1 MMQNEVVVENV
12 LHSTNQNYL
21 KKHVFQF
28 LVVLMRILF
37 GIGWLLAGA
46 TKILGE
52 GGSSG
57 HSWFAQPGVL
67 LSDYLMKALDKPN
80 VPDFYKFFI
89 EEAAI
94 KQVMVLNY
102 TIPTVQVVVGLF
114 LIVGFMTLPSIL
126 TCLFM
131 HINFLLSGN
140 INVMS
145 LTLYTSAF
153 GLLLSGRQMYRLSLD
168 QYFKLD
174 HLLNLTINKSRD
186 FTIPRL
192 KEIIPQDDLKTLL
205 QDGINEIASSVE
217 KAHASQN
224 ERIEQFITYVQ
235 ETYYHENSHVEKE
248 NHVKSLIRQ
257 K

>member
-12 LHSTNQNYL
+12 LHSTNQNHL

-37 GIGWLLAGA
+37 GIGWLLAGV

-67 LSDYLMKALDKPN
+67 ISEYLMTALDKPN

-89 EEAAI
+89 EEVALE
-94 KQVMVLNY
+94 QVMVLNY
-102 TIPTVQVVVGLF
+102 AIPIAQVVVGLF
-114 LIVGFMTLPSIL
+114 LIAGFMTLPSIL

-140 INVMS
+140 INIMS

-153 GLLLSGRQMYRLSLD
+153 GLLLSGRRMYSVSLD
-168 QYFKLD
+168 RYFKFDRLFT
-174 HLLNLTINKSRD
+174 LKINKPRD
-186 FTIPRL
+186 FSIHTL
-192 KEIIPQDDLKTLL
+192 KEIIPQDDLKKLL
-205 QDGINEIASSVE
+205 QDGITEIASSVE
-217 KAHASQN
+217 RAQVSQN
-224 ERIEQFITYVQ
+224 ERIEQFITYIQ
-235 ETYYHENSHVEKE
+235 ETYYKENSHGEKE
-248 NHVKSLIRQ
+248 KHVKL
-257 K
+257 

>member
-1 MMQNEVVVENV
+1 MRPNKGVIENV
-12 LHSTNQNYL
+12 LHSANQNKL

-28 LVVLMRILF
+28 LVVLIRTLF
-37 GIGWLLAGA
+37 GIGWLLAGI

-80 VPDFYKFFI
+80 VPDFYKLFI
-89 EEAAI
+89 EEAAL

-102 TIPTVQVVVGLF
+102 TIPIVQVMVGLF
-114 LIVGFMTLPSIL
+114 LIAGFMILPSIL

-153 GLLLSGRQMYRLSLD
+153 GLLLSGRQIYSLSLD

-174 HLLNLTINKSRD
+174 LLFTSKINKPKD
-186 FTIPRL
+186 FTIPTL
-192 KEIIPQDDLKTLL
+192 KEMFPQDDLKKLL
-205 QDGINEIASSVE
+205 QDGIDEIASSIE

-224 ERIEQFITYVQ
+224 ERIEQFVTYVQ
-235 ETYYHENSHVEKE
+235 EIYYHENSHVEKE
-248 NHVKSLIRQ
+248 KHVKS
-257 K
+257 